1 MFLARLTSSEFKAVA
16 GPELMALIPLG
27 STEQHGSIGPLGT
40 DFTIP
45 EELCREA
52 EKENPDGLVVLPVV
66 PYGVCP
72 DHTGFAGTI
81 DIGIPTLQAILTSI
95 VSCLMKAG
103 IRRFAFVNGHGGNDP
118 AIEGACAHA
127 YAHGGLGAIVDWWM
141 IVRELDPAW
150 GGGHGGAQEASVM
163 MALRPDWVHKEKN
176 FVPEEIYSL
185 TPELKSTYGSATT
198 FRGATVKIMRPTE
211 AFTKTG
217 TFGGSNDSCRLADA
231 ARGREIFNGMLQ
243 WLNAFVAEFA
253 KAPLGK

>member
-1 MFLARLTSSEFKAVA
+1 
-16 GPELMALIPLG
+16 
-27 STEQHGSIGPLGT
+27 
-40 DFTIP
+40 
-45 EELCREA
+45 
-52 EKENPDGLVVLPVV
+52 
-66 PYGVCP
+66 
-72 DHTGFAGTI
+72 
-81 DIGIPTLQAILTSI
+81 
-95 VSCLMKAG
+95 
-103 IRRFAFVNGHGGNDP
+103 
-118 AIEGACAHA
+118 
-127 YAHGGLGAIVDWWM
+127 M

-217 TFGGSNDSCRLADA
+217 TFGGSNDSCGLADA

-243 WLNAFVAEFA
+243 WLDAFLAEFA
-253 KAPLGK
+253 RAPLGK